1 MGNWARSICTGR
13 RRGWIQS
20 CRVVSGCVCEPY
32 NDSYLTGV
40 PAESAM
46 GCPEFCGSGPTRAH
60 RWSAALKRLASAVRF
75 RPFHVFNHLQTLKTA
90 VSFHFVPIPGASN
103 FAHGAKLRLTTLR
116 RAMFSG
122 PAFCFS
128 TSHMLDRDP
137 FAPFGGGRRLSTA
150 FSFLIRKQG
159 FLCLL
164 IPAAAR
170 GRRRHATPPARPA
183 TGQAS
188 RRGRLARPG

>member
-1 MGNWARSICTGR
+1 VAFEFKDHLTAPPATTALFLFSRDGHEISRHENLCQILDDLGERKNNNLRAINGS
-13 RRGWIQS
+13 RGT
-20 CRVVSGCVCEPY
+20 
-32 NDSYLTGV
+32 DSV
-40 PAESAM
+40 P
-46 GCPEFCGSGPTRAH
+46 GH
-60 RWSAALKRLASAVRF
+60 L
-75 RPFHVFNHLQTLKTA
+75 VFNHLQTFKTA